1 MPSLMKSTLSLM
13 AFIAFIFVLWW
24 ATYSIVTGI
33 KIDLPDWIVASV
45 SWILSSYATSRM
57 PNNSLSQL
65 KQDEVPKQ
73 MGE

>member
-57 PNNSLSQL
+57 PNGALYPTN
-65 KQDEVPKQ
+65 KDEIPKQ